1 MSYSII
7 IDTNIVFNDFFFQS
21 TNMKKLLKIAR
32 REPIKLCMTK
42 FNYEEI
48 LKKYQDEIRPTLKTL
63 KNTKSHLAKHKING
77 LVNFEDL
84 KVGTHVAKYQEF
96 LDDLIQEYNIK
107 IIEHPTSPEISKR
120 IADRYFQ
127 RIKPFDENKLSF
139 QDAFIWESIVDYCEK
154 GQPEKVV
161 FISTN
166 YKDFAN
172 SSKDKIHEDL
182 EDDIYPY
189 TEFSY
194 YMTVEDF
201 LKNEE
206 DELKDYFT
214 ENFVYDEDNLMTDLV
229 NYLEHTAILESSID
243 SLLNEGHF
251 QGEYF
256 EGWGTDGYI
265 KNNVIRIENVS
276 QDIEEN
282 TMLIS
287 FYVDMDIDFSIE
299 TTDPAYERG
308 DDGDGFMS
316 KSTSGEAYIKGNITY
331 SPDDGEFTDY
341 VELDSQIS
349 NYE

>member
-1 MSYSII
+1 M
-7 IDTNIVFNDFFFQS
+7 
-21 TNMKKLLKIAR
+21 
-32 REPIKLCMTK
+32 
-42 FNYEEI
+42 
-48 LKKYQDEIRPTLKTL
+48 
-63 KNTKSHLAKHKING
+63 
-77 LVNFEDL
+77 
-84 KVGTHVAKYQEF
+84 
-96 LDDLIQEYNIK
+96 
-107 IIEHPTSPEISKR
+107 
-120 IADRYFQ
+120 
-127 RIKPFDENKLSF
+127 
-139 QDAFIWESIVDYCEK
+139 
-154 GQPEKVV
+154 

-166 YKDFAN
+166 HKDFAN

-182 EDDIYPY
+182 EDDIYPH

-206 DELKDYFT
+206 DELKNYFT
-214 ENFVYDEDNLMTDLV
+214 ENFVYDEDKLMTDLV

-265 KNNVIRIENVS
+265 KNNDILIENVS

-287 FYVDMDIDFSIE
+287 FYVDMEIDFSIE

-308 DDGDGFMS
+308 DDGYGFMS